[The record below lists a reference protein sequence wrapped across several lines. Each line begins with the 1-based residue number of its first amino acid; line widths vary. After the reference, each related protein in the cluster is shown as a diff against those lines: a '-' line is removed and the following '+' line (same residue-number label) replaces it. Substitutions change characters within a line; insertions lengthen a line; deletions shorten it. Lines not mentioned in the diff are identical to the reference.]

1 MTSLPTSFVED
12 MERANGAEP
21 LDGLLA
27 ELDETEAEWAD
38 GASLY
43 GAGGLFNDKRKS
55 LLSITA
61 LRIRDERAEN
71 GLKSTD
77 AMIDDLSHADKEYR
91 LFLDS
96 HIGRRAKWLALDAH
110 RDSIVM
116 RVNRGQAMLKVGA
129 RMTA

>member
-1 MTSLPTSFVED
+1 MTDFVRDRAD
-12 MERANGAEP
+12 MELSGGAEP

-43 GAGGLFNDKRKS
+43 GAGGLLNDKRKS
-55 LLSITA
+55 YLSLIA
-61 LRIRDERAEN
+61 LRIRDELRES
-71 GLKSTD
+71 GSKIT
-77 AMIDDLSHADKEYR
+77 DDLVDQKSHADSGYR
-91 LFLDS
+91 GFLDD
-96 HIGRRAKWLALDAH
+96 HIVRRAKWLALDAH
-110 RDSIVM
+110 RDGIVM